1 MTEQE
6 IKQIQKGESLDGF
19 KTHSGWKALIEIF
32 QELYNDASSLLIEK
46 EDIDARARI
55 KALQDIMDKING
67 NIDLA
72 KQLREEFNQKLNK

>member
-6 IKQIQKGESLDGF
+6 IKQIQKGESLDGL
-19 KTHSGWKALIEIF
+19 KTHNGWKALIEIF

-67 NIDLA
+67 DIDLA